1 MISDLQKSCK
11 HSAES
16 SLIPLTHLSLMFTYS
31 ITIIQLSKL
40 YINIGIIVLTKLQTL
55 FKYHQFFKLIY
66 MSVPGSTEDPTLY
79 LIYSSLPVCDFF
91 IPFRTGQG
99 SLEAGMAFGTSHIC
113 PAARKCPQP
122 GLYPQWH
129 PQALTT
135 ISLAVCGSPWEPP
148 GKGPVSKQHWF
159 QSKY

>member
-91 IPFRTGQG
+91 ILSFYFMTLTPLKNSGQLFCKVSFNL
-99 SLEAGMAFGTSHIC
+99 SLSNV
-113 PAARKCPQP
+113 
-122 GLYPQWH
+122 L
-129 PQALTT
+129 
-135 ISLAVCGSPWEPP
+135 S
-148 GKGPVSKQHWF
+148 
-159 QSKY
+159 